1 MNFFYRSLLLL
12 LLFIF
17 SFATH
22 AQTTE
27 RPKIGLVLS
36 GGGAKG
42 LGHIGILEVLDEVG
56 LKVDYIT
63 GTSMGSIIGALYA
76 MGYSADS
83 IHKIAVSEKWELL
96 LSNQIPLNYLSPEDK
111 AEYGQYNFELSFE
124 EKRIR
129 MPNGLLEGHMLGLEF
144 SRLVRPVADR
154 QKFTDYPIPFKC
166 VANNIETGDVE
177 VLDSGNIAN
186 ALRASMA
193 IPSLF
198 TPVMYE
204 GKYLVDGGVLRN
216 FPVTEA
222 KEMGADIIIGV
233 NVSSA
238 ALPGNKLHSMTNVL
252 FQAMSL
258 AGSVDVARQ
267 KKMVDLLIEPDL
279 NRFSVGD
286 FPKAEAIIKVG
297 REKGD
302 SIRIAIQALKDSL
315 NALYPGQF
323 DRTVQLPERSGYSFA
338 EIEVRGLKTYS
349 SSYVIGSLGLECNKP
364 ISCKE
369 LDKAINQ
376 LMGTLNF
383 RKINYEMTFGE
394 DPSENR
400 LIIHVIESSR
410 FTAKLDFNY
419 NTFFKTSFIIKFTA
433 RNLFFKNS
441 RFYANINIGDNIR
454 ARSQYGKYFG
464 LKRRSQLNLY
474 QTFDQYDVPTTLAN
488 GNILSIARLN
498 KMNTYSVGLELQRKI
513 GNEASAHL
521 GVLNEY
527 FNMRNLVNNA
537 NIATYVQS
545 SNYAAYLTLRL
556 NTLNAVNYPSRGWK
570 IYASASQVFGYRY
583 RMANEAGLDIPVV
596 LPDLPMSKQD
606 IRSNFQQVYASIQ
619 NYLPLKRNTTL
630 ISSGFAGFTFN
641 TDLTLSHFYGLGGMR
656 ENFERNI
663 PFVGIKE
670 FGHRLSPFLMNNVV
684 SCQLG
689 VQQQLFKVLYL
700 APRVNVATVGQRI
713 DQFTLSDADPDHF
726 LWGYGVTC
734 GYNSPAGP
742 IEMSL
747 IRSNQQQGYMLYI
760 NIGYSFFNR

>member
-1 MNFFYRSLLLL
+1 MCVFFRFLLLL
-12 LLFIF
+12 LCL
-17 SFATH
+17 SFVSH
-22 AQTTE
+22 AQTLP

-63 GTSMGSIIGALYA
+63 GTSMGSIVGALYS

-83 IHKIAVSEKWELL
+83 IQKIAVSEKWELL

-111 AEYGQYNFELSFE
+111 AEYGQYNFEVGFE
-124 EKRIR
+124 EKRVR

-144 SRLVRPVADR
+144 ARLIQPVADR
-154 QKFTDYPIPFKC
+154 PKFTDYPIPFKC
-166 VANNIETGDVE
+166 VATNIETGAVE

-216 FPVTEA
+216 FPVIEA

-233 NVSSA
+233 NVSSGN
-238 ALPGNKLHSMTNVL
+238 LPANKLRSMTNVL

-258 AGSVDVARQ
+258 AGSVDVAKQ

-286 FPKAEAIIKVG
+286 FPKAEAIIKAG

-302 SIRIAIQALKDSL
+302 SIRTALLALKDSL

-323 DRTVQLPERSGYSFA
+323 DRMVHLPERSAYSFA

-349 SSYVIGSLGLECNKP
+349 SSFVIGSLGLECHKP
-364 ISCKE
+364 ISCEE

-383 RKINYEMTFGE
+383 RKINYEMSYGE

-400 LIIHVIESSR
+400 LIVHVIESSR
-410 FTAKLDFNY
+410 YSAKLDFNY
-419 NTFFKTSFIIKFTA
+419 NTFFKTSFIFKFTA
-433 RNLFFKNS
+433 RNLFLKNS
-441 RFYANINIGDNIR
+441 RFHANINIGDNIR
-454 ARSQYGKYFG
+454 GRSQYGKYFG

-474 QTFDQYDVPTTLAN
+474 ETFDQYDVPTTLAN
-488 GNILSIARLN
+488 GNVLSISRLN

-513 GNEASAHL
+513 ANEASVHL
-521 GVLNEY
+521 GIQNE
-527 FNMRNLVNNA
+527 FSNMRNLVNNA
-537 NIATYVQS
+537 NVATYVQS
-545 SNYAAYLTLRL
+545 SNFAAYLTLRM
-556 NTLNAVNYPSRGWK
+556 NTLNAVNYPSKGWK
-570 IYASASQVFGYRY
+570 VYASASQIFDYRY
-583 RMANEAGLDIPVV
+583 RMADEMGGDIELV
-596 LPDLPMSKQD
+596 LPDLPLSKQD
-606 IRSNFQQVYASIQ
+606 IRPSFQQVYASIQ
-619 NYLPLKRNTTL
+619 NYLPLSYSTTL
-630 ISSGFAGFTFN
+630 TASGFAGFTFN
-641 TDLTLSHFYGLGGMR
+641 TDLTLSHFYGLGGTR
-656 ENFERNI
+656 ENFQRNI
-663 PFVGIKE
+663 PFLGIKE
-670 FGHRLSPFLMNNVV
+670 FGHRLSPFLMNNVLNF
-684 SCQLG
+684 QLG
-689 VQQQLFKVLYL
+689 AQQQFFKVMYL
-700 APRVNVATVGQRI
+700 IPRINVATVGQRI

-726 LWGYGVTC
+726 LWGGGITF
-734 GYNSPAGP
+734 GYNSPGGP
-742 IEMSL
+742 IEMS
-747 IRSNQQQGYMLYI
+747 IIKSNQQEDFMLYI

>member
-1 MNFFYRSLLLL
+1 M
-12 LLFIF
+12 
-17 SFATH
+17 
-22 AQTTE
+22 
-27 RPKIGLVLS
+27 VLS

-63 GTSMGSIIGALYA
+63 GTSMGSIVGALYA

-83 IHKIAVSEKWELL
+83 IHKIAVSEKWDLL

-124 EKRIR
+124 EKRVR

-144 SRLVRPVADR
+144 ARLIQPVADR
-154 QKFTDYPIPFKC
+154 PKFTDYPIPFKC
-166 VANNIETGDVE
+166 IATNIETGAVE

-193 IPSLF
+193 IPTFF

-204 GKYLVDGGVLRN
+204 GKYLIDGGILRN
-216 FPVTEA
+216 FPVIEA

-238 ALPGNKLHSMTNVL
+238 ALPANKLHSIANVL

-258 AGSVDVARQ
+258 AGSVDVERQ

-297 REKGD
+297 RAKGD
-302 SIRIAIQALKDSL
+302 SVRTALLALKDSL
-315 NALYPGQF
+315 NALYPGEF
-323 DRTVQLPERSGYSFA
+323 ERTVQLPKRPSFSFA

-349 SSYVIGSLGLECNKP
+349 SSYVIGSLGLECGKP
-364 ISCKE
+364 ISCEE

-383 RKINYEMTFGE
+383 RKINYEMDFGE
-394 DPSENR
+394 DPSENS

-410 FTAKLDFNY
+410 YTAKLDFNY
-419 NTFFKTSFIIKFTA
+419 NTFFKTSFIFKFTA
-433 RNLFFKNS
+433 KNLFLQNS
-441 RFYANINIGDNIR
+441 RFYTNLSIGDNLR

-464 LKRRSQLNLY
+464 LKRLSQLNLFG
-474 QTFDQYDVPTTLAN
+474 TFDQYDVPTTLAI
-488 GNILSIARLN
+488 GNVLSISRLS

-513 GNEASAHL
+513 ANEASAHI
-521 GVLNEY
+521 GIQNEY
-527 FNMRNLVNNA
+527 SNMRNLVNSA

-545 SNYAAYLTLRL
+545 RNFAAYFMLRL

-570 IYASASQVFGYRY
+570 IYASASQVFNYRY
-583 RMANEAGLDIPVV
+583 RMANEAGVDIGLV
-596 LPDLPMSKQD
+596 LPDLPLSKQD
-606 IRSNFQQVYASIQ
+606 IKSSFQQVYASIQ
-619 NYLPLKRNTTL
+619 NYLPLSRTTTL
-630 ISSGFAGFTFN
+630 TSSGFAGFTYN

-656 ENFERNI
+656 ENFQRNI

-684 SCQLG
+684 NVQLG
-689 VQQQLFKVLYL
+689 VQQQLFKVLYII
-700 APRVNVATVGQRI
+700 PRVNVATAGQRI
-713 DQFTLSDADPDHF
+713 NQFTLSDTDPEHF
-726 LWGYGVTC
+726 LWGYGITV
-734 GYNSPAGP
+734 GFNSPAGP
-742 IEMSL
+742 IEMSVFK
-747 IRSNQQQGYMLYI
+747 SNQQQDFLLYI